1 MSNLFNEVKKDAG
14 QIQGLL
20 QKQIDTFKDQ
30 KTLKLDD
37 VLAQQSQNV
46 IRRLRQL
53 KSVTPEQSMELQELL
68 MDGPWTSEQKA
79 SMVSLLTN
87 AVGMGGQ
94 GGPSMRQ
101 TVTSF
106 AAYLSPTDVATL
118 SNPDVNSYVKI
129 DVLASRAMSI
139 GLTRPSEPS
148 FRNILA
154 AGSAHGLSISPQERL
169 PFLNELKRKLRKVS
183 MQSTVQHYPAT
194 PAELDSEMLEAAY
207 GADDRP
213 SQCQEAVAAALAAQ
227 GSLPWRRSS
236 KNHVRLDGTSTDL
249 QVIPATSRISS
260 SSSSMQGQEGGFMNM
275 MTQMSQIATMAQN
288 PMFMQMMMMMMMGGG
303 RQQQQSQEVPL
314 QMFPKKAPAEPCK
327 SPPSTPGSTA
337 VDGDSQPQQQEIGDL
352 QPKELFDLG
361 LGHED
366 ENSHTP
372 NTSVETQ
379 ATVMELALQK
389 RQSIKDVAKEDVNA
403 SKPAGKKPDKAVKDK
418 AAPKTEIKK
427 SKKDPEITKA
437 KPEKK
442 MDRKNI
448 HSRAY
453 QAAKGKYLKEGKS
466 HQEACEAAAED
477 AAMELRRH
485 GFEPHPKKRP
495 TKK

>member
-1 MSNLFNEVKKDAG
+1 MSNLFKEVKKDAG

-53 KSVTPEQSMELQELL
+53 KSVTPEQNMELQELL

-106 AAYLSPTDVATL
+106 AAYLSPSDVATL

-129 DVLASRAMSI
+129 DVLASRAVSI
-139 GLTRPSEPS
+139 GRTRPSEPS

-227 GSLPWRRSS
+227 GSLPCRRSS
-236 KNHVRLDGTSTDL
+236 KNHVRLDSSTDL

-260 SSSSMQGQEGGFMNM
+260 SSSSMQGPEGGFMNM

-288 PMFMQMMMMMMMGGG
+288 PMFMQMMMMMGGG

-327 SPPSTPGSTA
+327 SPPSTPGSAA
-337 VDGDSQPQQQEIGDL
+337 VDGDSQPQQQEINLDL
-352 QPKELFDLG
+352 EPKHLFDLG
-361 LGHED
+361 LGQD
-366 ENSHTP
+366 ENSSTP
-372 NTSVETQ
+372 ITSVETQ

-418 AAPKTEIKK
+418 AAPKTEVKK